1 MTTIERLPLA
11 GDAFPRGE
19 TFAPLPSGP
28 PIRILLIEDSEE
40 HAHWVKNLLSSRMA
54 ERLQLTWAASV
65 TEASS
70 RLRRANLDLVLLD
83 LGLPDLSGYR
93 THRAVRL
100 LAPELPIV
108 ILTSNDGTLSRDMAL
123 LNGVVEYLVKSDLT
137 SEQLCSA
144 IWRAYSSTNGV
155 MPGAPHP
162 LRKGRIR
169 RRGGDEANATSA

>member
-1 MTTIERLPLA
+1 MTTMERLPLA
-11 GDAFPRGE
+11 GDAFPRSE
-19 TFAPLPSGP
+19 TFSPLPSGP

-40 HAHWVKNLLSSRMA
+40 HAHWVKSLLSARMA

-65 TEASS
+65 TEASA

-83 LGLPDLSGYR
+83 LGLPDLSGFR

-108 ILTSNDGTLSRDMAL
+108 ILTSNDGALSRDMAL

-137 SEQLCSA
+137 SELLCSA
-144 IWRAYSSTNGV
+144 IWRAYSSTNGGMLTAPQPPRKTRV
-155 MPGAPHP
+155 RGRGDTADPGA
-162 LRKGRIR
+162 
-169 RRGGDEANATSA
+169 A